1 MDTQG
6 YTVLKHFFDTQVY
19 IKAIQPYIEKT
30 EYIFNGQSKNDHK
43 RRQVKLPL
51 SLMKS
56 LQTSLQAS
64 TLVSPNH
71 IIKDFV
77 LLRSLPGCQRQQ
89 AHTDYIPD
97 DTLKHC
103 PSDIQ
108 PLLCLFAI
116 EENTRLVVWPSS
128 QKVVQ
133 GLGRSMDPI
142 EPKVLVLDAGD
153 AVLFRADLVHAGAE
167 YESENMRIHCYID
180 SPVVPRN
187 PNKTWIVK
195 KHSEPLV
202 YEKIIET

>member
-142 EPKVLVLDAGD
+142 EAKVLVLDAGD

-202 YEKIIET
+202 YEKIVET

>member
-97 DTLKHC
+97 DTLKYC

-202 YEKIIET
+202 YEKIVET

>member
-19 IKAIQPYIEKT
+19 IKAIQPYIQKT

-167 YESENMRIHCYID
+167 YQSENMRIHCYID